1 MRGTKGASFNSP
13 LRLETIPKTLVQKS
27 AFQVSTL
34 GILAAL
40 ATISCSGGDG
50 AAPTPTPVLTA
61 LTRR

>member
-1 MRGTKGASFNSP
+1 
-13 LRLETIPKTLVQKS
+13 VQKS